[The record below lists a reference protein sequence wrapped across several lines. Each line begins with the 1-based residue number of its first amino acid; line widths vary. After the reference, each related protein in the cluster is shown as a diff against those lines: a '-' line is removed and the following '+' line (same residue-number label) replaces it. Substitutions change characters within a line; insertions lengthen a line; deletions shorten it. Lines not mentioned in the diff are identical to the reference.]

1 MAEFIPVVETLGLD
15 EGSFDWAMP
24 AEPSLRWIAPGA
36 GTSDSDIARVVA
48 KLATAN
54 KIAMTGSL
62 DSVIS
67 ALSAEDDLCLSGGL
81 LVQDEH
87 MTIEPGE
94 LTLLNEWR
102 TWYEVKPGAR
112 SPWLGNHPSQGV
124 RCGDEFAEIDFDG
137 VSGSIQMTYAQI
149 ERALK
154 KRQLIFTH
162 FRCAWQNGFIVSLDL
177 LAIWRAASCTTS
189 QSRLKSRPEPNE
201 ATLLSFAVE
210 HLPADDR
217 CAGRAQSPDLMIRKS
232 GKSRSASSGP
242 AGE

>member
-24 AEPSLRWIAPGA
+24 AEPSLRWIALGA

-137 VSGSIQMTYAQI
+137 VSGSIQMTYAQV
-149 ERALK
+149 ERALEK
-154 KRQLIFTH
+154 ATVDLYAFQMRLADWLYRQPRFTS
-162 FRCAWQNGFIVSLDL
+162 G
-177 LAIWRAASCTTS
+177 LAR
-189 QSRLKSRPEPNE
+189 R
-201 ATLLSFAVE
+201 FAVAFE
-210 HLPADDR
+210 ISA
-217 CAGRAQSPDLMIRKS
+217 RA
-232 GKSRSASSGP
+232 
-242 AGE
+242 E

>member
-1 MAEFIPVVETLGLD
+1 MTEFIPVVETLGLG
-15 EGSFDWAMP
+15 EGSFDWARP
-24 AEPSLRWIAPGA
+24 AEPSLRWIALGA

-112 SPWLGNHPSQGV
+112 SPWLGNHPNQGV

-137 VSGSIQMTYAQI
+137 VSGSIQMTYAQV
-149 ERALK
+149 ERALEK
-154 KRQLIFTH
+154 TTVDLYAFQMRLADWLYGQPRFT
-162 FRCAWQNGFIVSLDL
+162 SDL
-177 LAIWRAASCTTS
+177 ARRFAHH
-189 QSRLKSRPEPNE
+189 
-201 ATLLSFAVE
+201 FAVAFE
-210 HLPADDR
+210 I
-217 CAGRAQSPDLMIRKS
+217 SP
-232 GKSRSASSGP
+232 
-242 AGE
+242 